1 MCVYDNLTY
10 WTLHLFPNSCVGNEC
25 YEVECCMHS
34 YCHITYIRNL
44 LHCVLPRIGHLT
56 TFLGKRGWKH
66 WLYFC
71 TCVHDLVSPIHY
83 TLLLQSPWRLL
94 LHSQH
99 TLFINKWKHWLYF
112 CICVHDLV
120 SPIHYTLLLQ
130 SPWRLLLH
138 SQHTLFINKYVF
150 HCTFNNVAHII
161 HAHWLMCT

>member
-1 MCVYDNLTY
+1 MSNSQRYMCVYDNLTY

-99 TLFINKWKHWLYF
+99 TLFINK
-112 CICVHDLV
+112 
-120 SPIHYTLLLQ
+120 
-130 SPWRLLLH
+130 
-138 SQHTLFINKYVF
+138 YVF

>member
-1 MCVYDNLTY
+1 MSNSQRYMCVYDNLTY

-71 TCVHDLVSPIHY
+71 
-83 TLLLQSPWRLL
+83 
-94 LHSQH
+94 
-99 TLFINKWKHWLYF
+99 
-112 CICVHDLV
+112 ICVHDLV

-150 HCTFNNVAHII
+150 QCTFNNVAHII